1 MITPCVGLCKL
12 DQHAVC
18 IGCGRSLQEIAN
30 WSSMTDQERQLI
42 IERLNEHTGNISRLS

>member
-12 DQHAVC
+12 DQHAMC
-18 IGCGRSLQEIAN
+18 IGCGRSLQEIAD